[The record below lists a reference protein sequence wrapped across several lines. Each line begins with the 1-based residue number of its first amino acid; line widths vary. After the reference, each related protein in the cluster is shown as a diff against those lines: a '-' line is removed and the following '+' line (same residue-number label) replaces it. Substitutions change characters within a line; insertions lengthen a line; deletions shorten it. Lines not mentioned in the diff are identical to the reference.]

1 MSDYLVRAANTPAL
15 RSIIKSIG
23 LPTPQTLARAEGG
36 YAEQPLKGKSILFAA
51 AGHSFAAKT
60 VEKQL
65 SATGAEVI
73 TSNVAELGDDA
84 KFHALVF
91 DATGMTGPDDLKA
104 LYNFYNPTVRKLQAC
119 GRVVVI
125 TDQPETA
132 ASVAAATAARAVEGF
147 VRSVAK
153 EIGKK
158 GATANLV
165 YVEKGAEDRI
175 VGPLR
180 FFLTAHSAYV
190 DGQAARVSKNVKSDS
205 TIALSN
211 ALKGKVA
218 LVTGGAR
225 GIGAATA
232 ERLAA
237 EGAHV
242 VCLDIPADEE
252 TLNATVQSI
261 GGTALP
267 MDITDPEAGRKIADF
282 FKEKFGGVDIV
293 VHNAGVTRDK
303 TLANMK
309 EQFWDMVLNI
319 NLASILRINEVLLGE
334 KIVNKDGR
342 IVCLSSIGGIAGNMG
357 QTNYGATKA
366 GLIGYVKAA
375 SEGLAGDGICINAV
389 APGFIET
396 RMTAEIPFVI
406 REAGRRL
413 CSLSQGGQPGDVAEL
428 ITFLSSPGAVGVT
441 GQTIRVCGQN
451 LMGA

>member
-1 MSDYLVRAANTPAL
+1 
-15 RSIIKSIG
+15 
-23 LPTPQTLARAEGG
+23 
-36 YAEQPLKGKSILFAA
+36 
-51 AGHSFAAKT
+51 
-60 VEKQL
+60 
-65 SATGAEVI
+65 
-73 TSNVAELGDDA
+73 
-84 KFHALVF
+84 
-91 DATGMTGPDDLKA
+91 
-104 LYNFYNPTVRKLQAC
+104 
-119 GRVVVI
+119 
-125 TDQPETA
+125 
-132 ASVAAATAARAVEGF
+132 
-147 VRSVAK
+147 
-153 EIGKK
+153 
-158 GATANLV
+158 
-165 YVEKGAEDRI
+165 
-175 VGPLR
+175 
-180 FFLTAHSAYV
+180 
-190 DGQAARVSKNVKSDS
+190 
-205 TIALSN
+205 
-211 ALKGKVA
+211 
-218 LVTGGAR
+218 
-225 GIGAATA
+225 
-232 ERLAA
+232 
-237 EGAHV
+237 
-242 VCLDIPADEE
+242 
-252 TLNATVQSI
+252 
-261 GGTALP
+261 LP